1 MGPIMVQ
8 SSLHRGDDLLEW
20 GSWPQLFHQLPRK
33 DHLVFLGRIY
43 NIYFKHF
50 QEHLYTSHLSLSYSL
65 SPFSPLLSPSLRALV
80 EAALVAKDTVVCG
93 FRNENMAWCLAVWR
107 GWGGRE
113 LELFY
118 QSYEELGHLETSMRK
133 RR

>member
-1 MGPIMVQ
+1 MISKSVAIGLRFSPASQKRASCISRKSPQ
-8 SSLHRGDDLLEW
+8 YLFRAFSRTFIHIPSSL
-20 GSWPQLFHQLPRK
+20 SLFLC
-33 DHLVFLGRIY
+33 LVY
-43 NIYFKHF
+43 P
-50 QEHLYTSHLSLSYSL
+50 L
-65 SPFSPLLSPSLRALV
+65 SPFSPLSPSLRALV

-107 GWGGRE
+107 GWGGHE

-118 QSYEELGHLETSMRK
+118 QSYEELGRLETNMRK